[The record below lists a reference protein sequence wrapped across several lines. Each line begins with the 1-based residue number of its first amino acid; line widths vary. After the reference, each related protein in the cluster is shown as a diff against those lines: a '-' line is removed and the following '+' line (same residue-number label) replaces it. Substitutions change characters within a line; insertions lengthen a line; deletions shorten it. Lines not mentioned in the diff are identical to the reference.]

1 MAQVKGVAILGLIKF
16 IKKNLKDT
24 LPKIVDALPPETRKY
39 MNEHILLTAWYPYN
53 LYTDLL
59 KSLDRIVGKG
69 DLSYCKEQGRLSAEH
84 DLKTIYKVFLSY
96 VDPRVLITRAMSVWS
111 SYYDTGVA
119 EVNIISKNEV
129 IVVIKDFPTID
140 IAHVKNVQGWLEQFL
155 SMCNF
160 NDIKSEIVK
169 CQCYG
174 DPVTE
179 LRFTFKSQGG

>member
-24 LPKIVDALPPETRKY
+24 LPKIIEALPQDTKGF
-39 MNEHILLTAWYPYN
+39 MNKHILLTAWYPYN

-59 KSLDRIVGKG
+59 KALDKIVGTG

-84 DLKTIYKVFLSY
+84 DLKTIYKVFLTF
-96 VDPRVLITRAMSVWS
+96 VDPKILITRAMSVWG
-111 SYYDTGVA
+111 SYYDTGIA
-119 EVNIISKNEV
+119 EAYIISKNEV
-129 IVVIKDFPTID
+129 KVTIKEFPSIEL
-140 IAHVKNVQGWLEQFL
+140 AHVKNVQGWLEQFL

-160 NDIKSEIVK
+160 EKITSEIVK

-174 DPVTE
+174 DQETE
-179 LRFTFKSQGG
+179 LRFTFKSKGG

>member
-69 DLSYCKEQGRLSAEH
+69 DLSYC
-84 DLKTIYKVFLSY
+84 
-96 VDPRVLITRAMSVWS
+96 
-111 SYYDTGVA
+111 
-119 EVNIISKNEV
+119 
-129 IVVIKDFPTID
+129 
-140 IAHVKNVQGWLEQFL
+140 
-155 SMCNF
+155 
-160 NDIKSEIVK
+160 
-169 CQCYG
+169 
-174 DPVTE
+174 
-179 LRFTFKSQGG
+179 